1 MDPANDRPIALL
13 NTFYKVYAALTQ
25 VRLAGSHDHNLGPTQ
40 YGFRAGRSTKDPLFI
55 LRRAQDY
62 SLKTGR
68 ALHFL
73 LLDWKMAFDKVN
85 HQPIYIALEP
95 PGVHRHCIDII
106 EDLYT
111 DQTFQVQAF
120 QGQTTQ
126 AKPHTGIRQ
135 GCPLS
140 PYLFIMV
147 MIVLFNDVD
156 ERLLRQDTPTNTWS
170 VGKPVYDLKYA
181 DVTLLM
187 AVTKPQAEEILR
199 TVQV

>member
-13 NTFYKVYAALTQ
+13 NTFHKIYAALIQ

-62 SLKTGR
+62 SLKTGH

-73 LLDWKMAFDKVN
+73 LLVAFDKVN
-85 HQPIYIALEP
+85 HQSIYIALERL
-95 PGVHRHCIDII
+95 GVHRHCIDII

-111 DQTFQVQAF
+111 DQTFQVKGF

-147 MIVLFNDVD
+147 IIVLFNDVD

-170 VGKPVYDLKYA
+170 IGKPVYDLEYA
-181 DVTLLM
+181 DDTI
-187 AVTKPQAEEILR
+187 AYGR
-199 TVQV
+199 D